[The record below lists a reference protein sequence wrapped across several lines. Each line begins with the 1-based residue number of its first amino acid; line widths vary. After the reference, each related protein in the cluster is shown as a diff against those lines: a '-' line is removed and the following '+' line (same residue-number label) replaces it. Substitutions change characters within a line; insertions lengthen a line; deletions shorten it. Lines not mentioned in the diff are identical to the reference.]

1 MGSSSNNIELLMLF
15 FLVMLII
22 SLMLIS
28 DALAVDH
35 VVCPLE
41 ASSQMEFR
49 PLLVMWVIL
58 QMYFRAGYYYNSG
71 PG

>member
-1 MGSSSNNIELLMLF
+1 MLM
-15 FLVMLII
+15 
-22 SLMLIS
+22 S

-35 VVCPLE
+35 VVCSLE

-49 PLLVMWVIL
+49 PLLVVLVIL
-58 QMYFRAGYYYNSG
+58 QMYLSAGYYYNSG

>member
-1 MGSSSNNIELLMLF
+1 MLF
-15 FLVMLII
+15 FLVTVII
-22 SLMLIS
+22 SLMLMS

-35 VVCPLE
+35 VVCSLE

-49 PLLVMWVIL
+49 PLLVVLVIL
-58 QMYFRAGYYYNSG
+58 QMYLSAGYYYNSG